1 MLAGGSALLLAVAI
15 SGAALG
21 ASPLTVSGPALEGND
36 PEPGLLDT
44 TATFEDLD
52 GNGIDDDCQEAVAV
66 DPEAAALAEAAAD
79 LDGDGTISV
88 SEAAQSGRTGGE
100 QCNHGGYVSAVAR
113 ADCLATE
120 PETEEP
126 EPTDAGVTG
135 PVLEAAAVTAL
146 VEEAPDEEACDEDE
160 GEAED
165 AEDADGTCEAVP
177 APPLDPE
184 TLGTPGALGAWI
196 SLVARSEAVGG
207 PNCNHGGA
215 VSEAA
220 KAAKALRDVA
230 RAERATERAAAKAE
244 RDAARA
250 ERAAERAAAKAERD
264 AAKAERAA
272 AKSGGQAKQGKPDK
286 ANGKGH

>member
-1 MLAGGSALLLAVAI
+1 MLAGGSALLLAVAM
-15 SGAALG
+15 SGAAFG
-21 ASPLTVSGPALEGND
+21 ASPQTLGGPALEGND

-52 GNGIDDDCQEAVAV
+52 GNGVDDDCQEAVIA

-113 ADCLATE
+113 ADCLAAD
-120 PETEEP
+120 TEEP

-135 PVLEAAAVTAL
+135 PVLEAAAVTVLA
-146 VEEAPDEEACDEDE
+146 EEVPDADACDDDDEDE
-160 GEAED
+160 AEED
-165 AEDADGTCEAVP
+165 AEDADDADSTCEAVAAPVFDP
-177 APPLDPE
+177 A

-220 KAAKALRDVA
+220 KAAKVLRDVA
-230 RAERATERAAAKAE
+230 K
-244 RDAARA
+244 A

-272 AKSGGQAKQGKPDK
+272 ERAAARAERDAAKAGGQGKHGKPDK